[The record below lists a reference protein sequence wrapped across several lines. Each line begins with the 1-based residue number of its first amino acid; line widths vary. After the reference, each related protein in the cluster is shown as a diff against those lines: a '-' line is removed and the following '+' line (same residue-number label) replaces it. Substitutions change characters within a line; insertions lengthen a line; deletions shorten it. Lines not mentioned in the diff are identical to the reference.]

1 MGLGLVLSPLP
12 SINARVLVHMN
23 ASTSPYSE
31 RGERVKVI
39 AISNHKGGVAKS
51 TTAANLAASL
61 VLDGHSVL
69 LVDTDPQAH
78 ATILLGRDPATVT
91 HDLEDVIVHGLP
103 SAKAIVTTRIAGLD
117 LLPASLGLARLDL
130 ALVGMARREDRVGRA
145 LTPVAERYEFAVLD
159 LPPSLS
165 LTALSALAAATH
177 IIAPVSADR
186 LALAALGTFV
196 GWLNEFRDEDVIHAE
211 LLGVLRTMTTRGSR
225 ATQATLEALQA
236 SGLPLFETPIPRRV
250 AVEDNVAEGVLA
262 VESPGPVGDAYR
274 QLAADVCARLSAGAR
289 P

>member
-1 MGLGLVLSPLP
+1 
-12 SINARVLVHMN
+12 
-23 ASTSPYSE
+23 
-31 RGERVKVI
+31 VKVI

-61 VLDGHSVL
+61 ALGGHSVL
-69 LVDTDPQAH
+69 AVDTDPQAH
-78 ATILLGRDPATVT
+78 ATILLGCDPAGVA
-91 HDLEDVIVHGLP
+91 HDLEDVIVRGLP
-103 SAKAIVTTRIAGLD
+103 TSEAIVPTRIPGLD

-130 ALVGMARREDRVGRA
+130 ALVGMARREDRIGRA
-145 LTPVAERYEFAVLD
+145 LNHVADRYEFAVLD

-196 GWLNEFRDEDVIHAE
+196 GWLNEFREEDVIHAE

-225 ATQATLEALQA
+225 ATQATLEALED
-236 SGLPLFETPIPRRV
+236 SGLPLFEMPIPKRV
-250 AVEDNVAEGVLA
+250 AVEDNVADRVLA
-262 VESPGPVGDAYR
+262 VENPGPVGDAYR
-274 QLAADVCARLSAGAR
+274 TLAADVLAKLGVGVRV
-289 P
+289 